1 MIVLFAKKAVV
12 LLLVFAL
19 VASIALVGCG
29 KSGESSSEGSQ
40 EQGSSAAKYTFRIS
54 TNHPADHPTTEALN
68 VFAEEL
74 NKKTNGQVEVKV
86 YPAAQLGEETEVIEQ
101 AQQGILDFVRVSA
114 GNMSGFAPDM
124 DVFSVPFLFKNADQY
139 WKVLNGEIGQEI
151 FKDLENK
158 QLKGIVYYDGGAR
171 SFYNRVKP
179 IQKPE
184 DLKGMKIRVMPS
196 EVMLK
201 TIETFGAQP
210 TTTSFSEVYSAMQTG
225 VIDGAENSSIS
236 LLTMKHFEVAPYFS
250 LDEHMRIPDMLLMSL
265 KKWNEM
271 PPEIQ
276 NAILDA
282 AKASQEY
289 QLKAWADYEK
299 KTMEDL
305 KAEGEKINTVDQAA
319 FAEVVKPLIEEMKP
333 KFDGLIEKIQAVQ

>member
-1 MIVLFAKKAVV
+1 LSIKKTLIVLLVV
-12 LLLVFAL
+12 AL
-19 VASIALVGCG
+19 TASIVLVGCG
-29 KSGESSSEGSQ
+29 KSDNNKNDSTQKQESS
-40 EQGSSAAKYTFRIS
+40 APKYTFRIS
-54 TNHPADHPTTEALN
+54 TNHPAEHPTTDALN

-101 AQQGILDFVRVSA
+101 AQQGILEFVRVSA
-114 GNMSGFAPDM
+114 GNMSGFAPKM
-124 DVFSVPFLFKNADQY
+124 DIFSVPYLFRDADHY

-151 FKDLENK
+151 FKDLESK

-201 TIETFGAQP
+201 TIEAFKAQP
-210 TTTSFSEVYSAMQTG
+210 TTTSFSEVYSALQTG
-225 VIDGAENSSIS
+225 VIDGAENSPIS

-250 LDEHMRIPDMLLMSL
+250 LDEHMRIPDMLVMSL

-276 NAILDA
+276 KAIIDA
-282 AKASQEY
+282 AKVSQEY

-299 KTMEDL
+299 KTMDEL
-305 KAEGEKINTVDQAA
+305 KAKGEKINTVDQAA
-319 FAEVVKPLIEEMKP
+319 FSEVVKPLIEQLKP

>member
-1 MIVLFAKKAVV
+1 MSIKKTLV
-12 LLLVFAL
+12 LLLV
-19 VASIALVGCG
+19 IALAGSILLTGCG
-29 KSGESSSEGSQ
+29 KSSNSGDKSSEGTQ
-40 EQGSSAAKYTFRIS
+40 QQGGSTPKYTFRIS
-54 TNHPADHPTTEALN
+54 TNHPAEHPTTEALN

-101 AQQGILDFVRVSA
+101 AQQGILEFVRVSA
-114 GNMSGFAPDM
+114 GNMSGFAPKM
-124 DVFSVPFLFKNADQY
+124 DIFSVPYLFKDANHY

-151 FKDLENK
+151 FKDLESK

-201 TIETFGAQP
+201 TIEAFKAQP
-210 TTTSFSEVYSAMQTG
+210 TTTSFSEVYSALQTG
-225 VIDGAENSSIS
+225 VIDGAENSPIS
-236 LLTMKHFEVAPYFS
+236 LLTMKHYEVVPYFS
-250 LDEHMRIPDMLLMSL
+250 LDEHMRIPDMLVMSL

-271 PPEIQ
+271 PSDIQ
-276 NAILDA
+276 NAIMEA

-299 KTMEDL
+299 KTMDEL
-305 KAEGEKINTVDQAA
+305 KAKGEKINTVDQAA
-319 FAEVVKPLIEEMKP
+319 FAEVVKPLIEELKP
-333 KFDGLIEKIQAVQ
+333 KFDGLIEKIQSVQ